1 MMIHHIQRDFA
12 PRYRFPMLNISQF
25 YPRPNTPAAK
35 LKRLDGQTVKARS
48 SEMTQLFESYS
59 TWDHLVGAT
68 KKVPGFF
75 MVFHVFVIVFHG
87 FSGSFMVFHGFFE
100 VFFKRVPF
108 KVNSLRTGSHR
119 FFR

>member
-12 PRYRFPMLNISQF
+12 TRYRFPMLNISQF

-48 SEMTQLFESYS
+48 TEMTQLFESYS

-75 MVFHVFVIVFHG
+75 MF
-87 FSGSFMVFHGFFE
+87 FSKCFSKGC
-100 VFFKRVPF
+100 KLL
-108 KVNSLRTGSHR
+108 VNSLRTGSHR